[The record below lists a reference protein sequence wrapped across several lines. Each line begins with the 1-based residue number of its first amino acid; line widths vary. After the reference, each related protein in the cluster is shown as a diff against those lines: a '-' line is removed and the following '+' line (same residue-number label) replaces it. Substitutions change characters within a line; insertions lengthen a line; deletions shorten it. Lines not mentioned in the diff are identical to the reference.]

1 MRPAYLVPAV
11 LLLLSSPVVAQSAT
25 NTASALKRIEQR
37 YAKATVERD
46 TLVLRRLESPDAVI
60 QYPDGTVGTG
70 ASDVNAVVSGM
81 AQIEAYDQ
89 DSVRVHL
96 VNPTVAVVV
105 YRASVKGNMR
115 ATAGTQAQDI
125 SGNYRFMDVWRKR
138 GGQWQ
143 LVAQQITGIAAK

>member
-1 MRPAYLVPAV
+1 MRPASLVLAM
-11 LLLLSSPVVAQSAT
+11 LLFLFSPLVAQSAT
-25 NTASALKRIEQR
+25 NAAAIKRIEQR

-70 ASDVNAVVSGM
+70 ASDVNAMVSGM
-81 AQIEAYDQ
+81 AQIDAYDQ

-96 VNPTVAVVV
+96 VSPSVAVVV
-105 YRASVKGNMR
+105 YRASIKGNMR